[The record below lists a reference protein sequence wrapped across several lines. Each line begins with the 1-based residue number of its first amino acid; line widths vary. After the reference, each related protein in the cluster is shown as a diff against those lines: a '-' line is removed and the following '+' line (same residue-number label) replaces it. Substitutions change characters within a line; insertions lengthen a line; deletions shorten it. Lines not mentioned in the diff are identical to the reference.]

1 LLLLQ
6 VGSIKRQEGN
16 IRCALE
22 RTSLANVKLLKVGKK
37 DRSSFFSSREKN
49 KSFLYGWKIYV
60 SFSEGTKAKRRFFFF
75 DKFQGK
81 KDV

>member
-1 LLLLQ
+1 
-6 VGSIKRQEGN
+6 
-16 IRCALE
+16 
-22 RTSLANVKLLKVGKK
+22 VKLLKVGKK